1 MPISTASLLTGPTI
15 SVTGGT
21 AQTFARD
28 GLPVTR
34 GISISDTAEADVRT
48 RDSIV
53 VKSTM
58 GTLQTDGSWSK
69 NRREAKFVSPD
80 LLPDG
85 TQDFPFFRIE
95 FVGSPLHTN
104 AKIVAMK
111 EKAVQLLTDSDFAGL
126 WSMGAID

>member
-15 SVTGGT
+15 AVSGGT

-28 GLPVTR
+28 GLPVVR
-34 GISISDTAEADVRT
+34 GISISDVAEPDVRT

-58 GTLQTDGSWSK
+58 GTLQADGTWSK

-80 LLPDG
+80 LLADG

-95 FVGSPLHTN
+95 YVGSPLHGS
-104 AKIVAMK
+104 AKIAAMK

-126 WSMGAID
+126 WTMGAID

>member
-1 MPISTASLLTGPTI
+1 MPISTASLQTGAT
-15 SVTGGT
+15 VTVAGGS

-34 GISISDTAEADVRT
+34 GFSVSDTAEADIRT

-53 VKSTM
+53 VKNTQ
-58 GTLQTDGSWSK
+58 GTLQSDGSWSK

-95 FVGSPLHTN
+95 YVGSPLHSA
-104 AKIVAMK
+104 AKIAAMK
-111 EKAVQLLTDSDFAGL
+111 EKAIQILHDSDFGGF
-126 WSMGAID
+126 WSTGAMD

>member
-15 SVTGGT
+15 AITGGT
-21 AQTFARD
+21 AQTFAKD

-34 GISISDTAEADVRT
+34 GFSVSDTAEADIRT

-53 VKSTM
+53 VKNTQGVMQS
-58 GTLQTDGSWSK
+58 DGSWSK

-95 FVGSPLHTN
+95 YVGSPLHSS
-104 AKIVAMK
+104 AKIAAMK
-111 EKAVQLLTDSDFAGL
+111 EKAIQVLADSDFSGFWAT
-126 WSMGAID
+126 GAME

>member
-15 SVTGGT
+15 SVTGGS
-21 AQTFARD
+21 AQIFARD

-34 GISISDTAEADVRT
+34 GISVSDVAEADVRT

-58 GTLQTDGSWSK
+58 GTLQPDGSWSK

-85 TQDFPFFRIE
+85 TQDFPFFRVE
-95 FVGSPLHTN
+95 YVGSPLHSA
-104 AKIVAMK
+104 AKIAAMR
-111 EKAVQLLTDSDFAGL
+111 EKAVQLLTDADFANL
-126 WSMGAID
+126 WTMGSID

>member
-28 GLPVTR
+28 GLPVAR
-34 GISISDTAEADVRT
+34 GLSVSDVAEPDVRT

-95 FVGSPLHTN
+95 YVGSPLHSA
-104 AKIVAMK
+104 AKIAAMK
-111 EKAVQLLTDSDFAGL
+111 EKAVQLLTDADFDSL
-126 WSMGAID
+126 WAMGSIG

>member
-15 SVTGGT
+15 TVVGGA

-34 GISISDTAEADVRT
+34 GISVSDVAEADVRT

-85 TQDFPFFRIE
+85 TQDFPFFRVE
-95 FVGSPLHTN
+95 YVGSPLHSA
-104 AKIVAMK
+104 AKIAGMK
-111 EKAVQLLTDSDFAGL
+111 EKAVQLLTDTDFDSL
-126 WSMGAID
+126 WAMGSIG